1 MSIGA
6 RIQQA
11 RKIRGFS
18 LRDVGEQANLSAQ
31 AISKYERGLD
41 IPGSA
46 SLLRLSRA
54 LDLPVEFFVRP
65 QRVLAIE
72 PDYRKRSTLP
82 KKQEEALQARILGWL
97 DRYLEI
103 EEIRFRDSGEPA
115 FPAGFPKSVETLE
128 AVEQAALAL
137 RDAWQLGRDPIES
150 LTELLEDKGIRVGL
164 VEAEQRFDACTFR
177 AEVDGRFL
185 PVIVARQDLPGDR
198 QRFSLAH
205 ELGHLM
211 LEPSGKLGA
220 EQAANRFAAS
230 FLVPASA
237 ARFELGDHRRS
248 LDLYELHLLKHK
260 YGLSM
265 QGWLYRARDLGILDE
280 SRAASLFRWFRS
292 EGWHRTEPGD
302 PYPPEKPTR
311 FEKLVMQA
319 LAEDLISETRAAEI
333 LGKPLRQF
341 LSEVSKEHDGL
352 PADLHHGHEF
362 LD

>member
-6 RIQQA
+6 RILQA

-65 QRVLAIE
+65 QRVLTIE

-103 EEIRFRDSGEPA
+103 EEIRFRDCREPA
-115 FPAGFPKSVETLE
+115 FPPGFPRAVETPE
-128 AVEQAALAL
+128 AVEQVALAL

-150 LTELLEDKGIRVGL
+150 LTDLLEDKGIRVGL
-164 VEAEQRFDACTFR
+164 IEAEQRFDACTFR
-177 AEVDGRFL
+177 AEVDGRSL
-185 PVIVARQDLPGDR
+185 PVIVARQGMPGDR

-211 LEPSGKLGA
+211 LQPGGDLAAEP
-220 EQAANRFAAS
+220 AANRFAAS

-280 SRAASLFRWFRS
+280 PRAASLFRWFRS
-292 EGWHRTEPGD
+292 EGWNRAEPGD

-352 PADLHHGHEF
+352 PVDLHHGYEF

>member
-11 RKIRGFS
+11 RKIRGLS
-18 LRDVGEQANLSAQ
+18 LREVGEKADLSAQ

-46 SLLRLSRA
+46 ALLRLSRA
-54 LDLPVEFFVRP
+54 LDLPIEFFLRP
-65 QRVLAIE
+65 QRVLAIA

-103 EEIRFRDSGEPA
+103 EEIRSPDTPEPA
-115 FPAGFPKSVETLE
+115 VPAGFPRAAGTLE
-128 AVEQAALAL
+128 EVEQAALAL
-137 RDAWQLGRDPIES
+137 RDAWQLGHDPIEN
-150 LTELLEDKGIRVGL
+150 LTELLEDRGIRVGL
-164 VEAEQRFDACTFR
+164 IDAEQRFDACTFR
-177 AEVDGRFL
+177 AEVDGKEL
-185 PVIVARQDLPGDR
+185 PVIVARRGLTGDR

-211 LEPSGKLGA
+211 LCPAGALAAEPAS
-220 EQAANRFAAS
+220 NRFAAA
-230 FLVPASA
+230 FLVPAPA
-237 ARFELGDHRRS
+237 ARFELGNHRRS

-265 QGWLYRARDLGILDE
+265 QGWIYRARDLGILDE
-280 SRAASLFRWFRS
+280 PRAASLFRWFRS

-302 PYPPEKPTR
+302 LYPPEKPTR

-319 LAEDLISETRAAEI
+319 LVEDLISETRAAEI

-352 PADLHHGHEF
+352 PVDLHHGYEF